1 MRRDGADA
9 PVLDADIDDLCLLDA
24 EILLQF
30 KRVLHHFLI
39 PPPVGLRAKRV
50 HRRPLAAVEHTVLY
64 AGFVRRARH
73 LAAQSVQL
81 ADKMPLAGAADG
93 GVAGHV
99 ADAVHVHSE
108 AYRVK
113 PQPRGG
119 EGGLNARVSRADNG
133 NIAFSCLVLYHCLT
147 VSPKNIMYHYQC
159 AVPHLDACRRPCER
173 ITDADGEV

>member
-39 PPPVGLRAKRV
+39 PPPVGLRAQRV

-81 ADKMPLAGAADG
+81 ADEMPLAGAADG

-99 ADAVHVHSE
+99 ADAVHVHRE
-108 AYRVK
+108 AHRIEAEPRSGESGLDTRV
-113 PQPRGG
+113 PRTY
-119 EGGLNARVSRADNG
+119 NG
-133 NIAFSCLVLYHCLT
+133 DIAFSCLIFYHCLT
-147 VSPKNIMYHYQC
+147 RKYHVS
-159 AVPHLDACRRPCER
+159 LSACRPAPRCSPPPP
-173 ITDADGEV
+173 